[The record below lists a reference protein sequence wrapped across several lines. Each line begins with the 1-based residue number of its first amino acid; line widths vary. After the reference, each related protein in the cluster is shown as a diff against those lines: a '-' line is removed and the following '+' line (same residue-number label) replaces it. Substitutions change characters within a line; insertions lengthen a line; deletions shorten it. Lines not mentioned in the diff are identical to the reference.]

1 MKIRRFLSVFL
12 LLLTLS
18 TLYLPGASAIEEMN
32 VAAKAALL
40 VDGETGEMLYGQ
52 NEHQQ
57 LYPASVTKVTTALL
71 VMEAVEKGKLS
82 YDDMLTVTSSSL
94 QGLAADGSSA
104 NIKEGEIIGVRDL
117 MYCMLVA
124 SANEAC
130 NILGEKVSGSVSAFV
145 EDMNAR
151 VKELGCE
158 NTHYVNTSGLH
169 DEAHYSSA
177 WDIYLITKEAMTHE
191 EFMEFCNTTVH
202 EVPATNLSPA
212 RTFHTTNSLLD
223 NWNALGYI
231 YEYAQGVK
239 TGHTSDAGYCLV
251 SSAVKGEKN
260 LISVVLGA
268 ERVNLEDGSRKT
280 QSFTETARLFE
291 WGFNNFSVQEILSS
305 TEMIRELPVALSS
318 EASYVALHPDVS
330 LSATL
335 PNDITTDELVRTVT
349 LYQDSVNAPVT
360 EGTAYGEITVSYNG
374 IVRGTAKLVAYSD
387 VSASKYL
394 TFKYQLSLFFAK
406 PFVKIAA
413 IALLALIVIFL
424 IYRIFFARRR
434 RNRYGSSHRRGVSN
448 YRGRRR

>member
-12 LLLTLS
+12 LILLLS
-18 TLYLPGASAIEEMN
+18 TLYLPGAAAIEEMH
-32 VAAKAALL
+32 VAAKAAVL
-40 VDGETGEMLYGQ
+40 VDGNTGEVLYGQ

-57 LYPASVTKVTTALL
+57 LYPASVTKITTALL
-71 VMEAVEKGKLS
+71 VMEAVDAGKLS
-82 YDDMLTVTSSSL
+82 YDDMITVPASAL
-94 QGLAADGSSA
+94 AGLAADGSTA
-104 NIKEGEIIGVRDL
+104 NIKEGEIISARDL
-117 MYCMLVA
+117 MYCMMVA

-130 NILGEKVSGSVSAFV
+130 NILAEKVSGSVSAFV

-151 VKELGCE
+151 VSELGCE
-158 NTHYVNTSGLH
+158 NTHYVNTTGLH
-169 DEAHYSSA
+169 DLSHYSSA
-177 WDIYLITKEAMTHE
+177 WDIYLITKEAMQHE
-191 EFMEFCNTTVH
+191 EFMEFCNATAYT
-202 EVPATNLSPA
+202 VPATNLSPE

-223 NWNALGYI
+223 NWNAIGYM

-251 SSAVKGEKN
+251 SSAVKGEKK

-268 ERVNLEDGSRKT
+268 ERVNLEDGTRKT

-305 TEMIRELPVALSS
+305 TEMIQELPVALSN

-335 PNDITTDELVRTVT
+335 PNDITAEELVRTVT

-360 EGTAYGEITVSYNG
+360 EGTAYGEISISYNG
-374 IVRGTAKLVAYSD
+374 EVRGTAKLVAYSS
-387 VSASKYL
+387 VSTSKFL
-394 TFKYQLSLFFAK
+394 TLKYQLSVFFAK
-406 PFVKIAA
+406 PVVKIGA
-413 IALLALIVIFL
+413 IVLAALIVVFL
-424 IYRIFFARRR
+424 FYRIFFVRRR
-434 RNRYGSSHRRGVSN
+434 KNRYGSSRRHVSN